1 MNLESALKYFSPK
14 SSNLSDAP
22 AATGERMAITDVMAA
37 LGLAEAQAQ
46 AQLGMA
52 AFLAKTGVSTGVRD
66 KAIGALI
73 SHARRTAPKLVVK
86 AAGSNLGKC
95 LVILSRLAFEEYCRS
110 AATTSLCRQCH
121 GNGFIDVHREIVTY
135 AGHIS
140 SMTG

>member
-1 MNLESALKYFSPK
+1 MNLERAIKYFPPK
-14 SSNLSDAP
+14 SPNLSDAP

-46 AQLGMA
+46 LGMA
-52 AFLAKTGVSTGVRD
+52 AFLAKTGVSTGDRD

-110 AATTSLCRQCH
+110 AATTSCCRQ
-121 GNGFIDVHREIVTY
+121 
-135 AGHIS
+135 
-140 SMTG
+140 